1 MQEELIKEYMING
14 GQSWSLITID
24 TYRDGGTKVLQ
35 TSVPKNALKYYINN
49 KTWTLHD
56 AYPPDNSNIIIDK
69 ATIAYIIY
77 RIDKY
82 KEDIEFKMKEVL
94 LVKENLSIEGIRDR
108 KINEILDK

>member
-35 TSVPKNALKYYINN
+35 TSVPKNALKYYINH
-49 KTWTLHD
+49 KTCTLHY
-56 AYPPDNSNIIIDK
+56 AYPPDESNIIIDK
-69 ATIAYIIY
+69 SIIAYIMY

-82 KEDIEFKMKEVL
+82 KEGIEYKMKEVL
-94 LVKENLSIEGIRDR
+94 SIQENLSVEGIRDR
-108 KINEILDK
+108 KINKILDK